1 MNVPSGREV
10 LPGGEAGE
18 PSSGPTA
25 VVPLRERNR
34 ARTRRE
40 IEAAALELMEQQGYQ
55 LTTVE
60 QIARRAGISSA
71 TFFRYF
77 SSKEEVLFADEEG
90 AVQRM
95 VALVAHRPDRALT
108 LGALADPVG
117 AFAESIVSESS
128 SQAHKLT
135 RLVMTTRDLEARSM
149 RLRLRW
155 EHGIAR
161 QLAQERGLDG
171 PDLDQVLVANIAVSC
186 LAAALWAWQ
195 RSESADVGDLSRA
208 AFERAAALTSR

>member
-10 LPGGEAGE
+10 TPGGEAGK
-18 PSSGPTA
+18 PGSGPTA

-95 VALVAHRPDRALT
+95 VALVAHRPD
-108 LGALADPVG
+108 P
-117 AFAESIVSESS
+117 
-128 SQAHKLT
+128 
-135 RLVMTTRDLEARSM
+135 
-149 RLRLRW
+149 
-155 EHGIAR
+155 
-161 QLAQERGLDG
+161 AQ
-171 PDLDQVLVANIAVSC
+171 
-186 LAAALWAWQ
+186 
-195 RSESADVGDLSRA
+195 
-208 AFERAAALTSR
+208 